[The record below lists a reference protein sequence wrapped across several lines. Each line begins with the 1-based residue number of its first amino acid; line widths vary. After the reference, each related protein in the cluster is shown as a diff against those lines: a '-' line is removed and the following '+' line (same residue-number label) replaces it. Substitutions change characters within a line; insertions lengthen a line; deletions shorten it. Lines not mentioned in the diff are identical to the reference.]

1 MTRWINTLDRL
12 FGPRAQHLAVHGVNG
27 AFGPPPARSF
37 ASPWCVCAHG
47 TFFSF
52 R

>member
-12 FGPRAQHLAVHGVNG
+12 FGRVLGIWPCSVNG
-27 AFGPPPARSF
+27 AFGPPPLDHSPRLG
-37 ASPWCVCAHG
+37 ASAH
-47 TFFSF
+47 TAFFSF